1 MSAVVELKAPH
12 AARRKDYAD
21 RLRQMADDIEA
32 DDGKP
37 VAMAVVVFT
46 AEPWNNQS
54 SQWVDWSNPWPRA
67 VFAEAVKYEL
77 LRDIEKRGEAE

>member
-1 MSAVVELKAPH
+1 MSTVVEFKAPD
-12 AARRKDYAD
+12 AERRKDYAD
-21 RLRQMADDIEA
+21 RLRQLADDIEA
-32 DDGKP
+32 DTDKP
-37 VAMAVVVFT
+37 VAMACVVFT

-77 LRDIEKRGEAE
+77 LRDIEKRGEVE